1 MRRIGKVASRPALFV
16 IALLAAAIGF
26 GGTSS
31 CPAAS
36 GSSDNSSGCA
46 TVNPIF
52 NNIGPLAG
60 VSGLVYGSGDGGELY
75 TIAPATGAVT
85 AIGAMGHTMYDIAM
99 YNGILYGVDATSDL
113 YTINTVTGAATAVA
127 GGGALGHTV
136 NSLTFSPTGVL
147 YAVGN
152 NTLYTVSTAT
162 GHATT
167 VGSGTGAGTYASSGD
182 LEFVNG
188 VLYLTSSTGGGGNDR
203 LFKINTGTG
212 QGTLVGTNL
221 GFTNVYGLAEQGGQ
235 LYGFVN
241 TGTTGQNILKIN
253 TTTGVGTVSGTYTLG
268 GTPTNF
274 GFNGTTD
281 DAELPE
287 PASLVLVGLGLV
299 TLMVRSVRAKASI
312 APM

>member
-1 MRRIGKVASRPALFV
+1 
-16 IALLAAAIGF
+16 
-26 GGTSS
+26 
-31 CPAAS
+31 
-36 GSSDNSSGCA
+36 
-46 TVNPIF
+46 VNQVF
-52 NNIGPLAG
+52 NNIGIGPLAG
-60 VSGLVYGSGDGGELY
+60 VSTLVYGSGDAGELY
-75 TIAPATGAVT
+75 SIAPATGAVT
-85 AIGAMGHTMYDIAM
+85 AIGEMGHTMYDIAM
-99 YNGILYGVDATSDL
+99 YNGVLYGVDATSDL
-113 YTINTVTGAATAVA
+113 YTINTTTGVATALA

-152 NTLYTVSTAT
+152 DTLYTVNTTT

-167 VGSGTGAGTYASSGD
+167 VGTGTGAGTYASSGD
-182 LEFVNG
+182 LEFFNG
-188 VLYLTSSTGGGGNDR
+188 VLYLTSSNGGGNDR
-203 LFKINTGTG
+203 LFKIDPATG

-221 GFTNVYGLAEQGGQ
+221 GFTHVYGLAEQGGV

-241 TGTTGQNILKIN
+241 TGTTGQDILKIN

-287 PASLVLVGLGLV
+287 PASLVLVGVGLV
-299 TLMVRSVRAKASI
+299 TLVARFVRAKASI
-312 APM
+312 ASM